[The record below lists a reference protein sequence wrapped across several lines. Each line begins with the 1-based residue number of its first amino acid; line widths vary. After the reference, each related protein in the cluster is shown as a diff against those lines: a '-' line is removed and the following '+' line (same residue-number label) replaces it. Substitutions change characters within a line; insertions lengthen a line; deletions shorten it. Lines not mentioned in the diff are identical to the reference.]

1 MYVLGKVE
9 EGSLVGGEIGVTC
22 SRWLECGM
30 SSGHLWKNRET
41 VQGVEVKL
49 GGGGTV
55 VQTIAD
61 E

>member
-1 MYVLGKVE
+1 
-9 EGSLVGGEIGVTC
+9 
-22 SRWLECGM
+22 M

-55 VQTIAD
+55 VQAIAG